1 MTAASASSSLPSL
14 LGTTPAA
21 PPAPGRRILALALP
35 NLSIDRVRRKE
46 AFSGGEPDERPL
58 AIVERAGGLL
68 RLVAVDARAAAAGC
82 VPGAA
87 LTHAR
92 SICPDLR
99 VDIADPREDAAFLG
113 SVADWCDRYTPLVA
127 LDPPF
132 GLTLDISGCAHFFGG
147 EAALAED
154 LVAGLRRQGFMARA
168 AVAGAPGPARALAWF
183 SQGAVPPPGSEAA
196 LVAEL
201 PIAALRLE
209 EAARLGLVRAGL
221 KTIGDVA
228 VRSRSE
234 LAARFGARLVSMIDE
249 ALGRAETPI
258 SPRRPVPVR
267 MVERRFAEPLSSAD
281 AALAVLRALAGSLAA
296 RLETAGEG
304 LREAEAAFFRADG
317 KVVRIALGVGAPTR
331 DPDLLLRLFRE
342 RLDALADPLD
352 PGFGFDLM
360 RLSALAVEPL
370 TPRPQGFGPGERAD
384 DELAELIDRLSA
396 RHGRRRVLRFL
407 AGHAHRPEAEAAPR
421 PAQDVREAAAWPQ
434 VRTGE
439 PPRRP
444 LRMFAR
450 PEPVEV
456 LAEVP
461 DGPPLR
467 FVWRRATH
475 HVVRAEGPERIAL
488 EWWRDDEAPLTRDY
502 FRVEDTVG
510 ARFWLFR
517 DGLFGREVRHPRWFV
532 HGLFA

>member
-1 MTAASASSSLPSL
+1 M
-14 LGTTPAA
+14 
-21 PPAPGRRILALALP
+21 RRREAL
-35 NLSIDRVRRKE
+35 
-46 AFSGGEPDERPL
+46 SGGAPDERPL

-68 RLVAVDARAAAAGC
+68 RLVAVDARAAASGC
-82 VPGAA
+82 VAGAA
-87 LTHAR
+87 LTQAR
-92 SICPDLR
+92 SVCPELR
-99 VDIADPREDAAFLG
+99 VEPADPREDAALLG
-113 SVADWCDRYTPLVA
+113 AVADWCDRYTPLVA
-127 LDPPF
+127 LDPPS

-168 AVAGAPGPARALAWF
+168 AVAGAAGPARALAWF
-183 SQGAVPPPGSEAA
+183 SQGGVAPPDGEAA
-196 LVAEL
+196 LVSSL
-201 PIAALRLE
+201 PIAALGLDE
-209 EAARLGLVRAGL
+209 SVRLGLVRAGL
-221 KTIGDVA
+221 KTVGAVA
-228 VRSRSE
+228 GRSRSE
-234 LAARFGARLVSMIDE
+234 LAARFGARLVAILDD
-249 ALGRAETPI
+249 ALGRTEAPI

-267 MVERRFAEPLSSAD
+267 LVERRFAEPLSSAE
-281 AALAVLRALAGSLAA
+281 AALAVLRALAGALAA
-296 RLETAGEG
+296 RLEAAGEG
-304 LREAEAAFFRADG
+304 VRAAEAAFFRADG
-317 KVVRIALGVGAPTR
+317 KVARIALGVGAPTR

-370 TPRPQGFGPGERAD
+370 TPRPQGFDPEERQEGEF
-384 DELAELIDRLSA
+384 AELIDRLSA

-407 AGHAHRPEAEAAPR
+407 PGDAHRPEAEAALR
-421 PAQDVREAAAWPQ
+421 PAQDVREAVAWPE
-434 VRTGE
+434 RPKGE

-444 LRMFAR
+444 LRVFSR

-488 EWWRDDEAPLTRDY
+488 EWWRHDEAPLTRDY
-502 FRVEDTVG
+502 FRVEDSAG